1 LKNKISL
8 VPRVPVVPGIG
19 KELEELQERAVVRYQ
34 AVVEYDG
41 TDFLGFQRQAQG
53 RTVQGEIESALQR
66 IGWPGQ
72 SILGAGRT
80 DTGVHAAGQV
90 IAFDL
95 DWPHG
100 DDSLVRALNANLPA
114 DIAVKTI
121 ALAPPGFHPRFRAI
135 ARRYRYTIYNA
146 PTRSALAARYSWHV
160 WSRLD
165 VNALQAA
172 AQVLIG
178 THDFATFGTD
188 PDDGP
193 NGRPGNNT
201 VRTISRAEWM
211 AAREWLYFDI
221 QADAFLYRMVR
232 SVVAALRLVGA
243 GGRAVADFQTLLEAR
258 DRAQCPPIAPPQGL
272 CLMEVIF

>member
-1 LKNKISL
+1 MS
-8 VPRVPVVPGIG
+8 RY
-19 KELEELQERAVVRYQ
+19 RAI
-34 AVVEYDG
+34 VEYDG

-53 RTVQGEIESALQR
+53 RTLQGEIESALQR

-100 DDSLVRALNANLPA
+100 DDSLARALNANLPA

-121 ALAPPGFHPRFRAI
+121 SVAEPGFHPRFRAK

-146 PTRSALAARYSWHV
+146 PTRSALAARSSWHI
-160 WSRLD
+160 WSKLD
-165 VNALQAA
+165 MNKMQAA
-172 AQVLIG
+172 AQALKG
-178 THDFATFGTD
+178 THDFAAFGTD
-188 PDDGP
+188 PDDGV
-193 NGRPGNNT
+193 NT
-201 VRTISRAEWM
+201 VRTITQAEWT
-211 AAREWLYFDI
+211 AAQEWLYFDI
-221 QADAFLYRMVR
+221 EADAFLYRMVR
-232 SVVAALRLVGA
+232 SLVAALRRVGA
-243 GGRAVADFQTLLEAR
+243 GGLTVAGFQTLLEAR